1 MKKYLFFL
9 IFFFLSN
16 NSYSSSNIVY
26 INMDFL
32 LNNSEVGKSIN
43 QQIKILNDDNNE
55 FFKATEKK
63 LREEEEK
70 IIKQKNILNQG
81 DFEKKINEL
90 KKKIN
95 LYNNKKNIKMN
106 EINKIKVE
114 NTKKIYNFIK
124 PLITEYS
131 QKNNILMII
140 EKKNIV
146 IGKKSL
152 DITNDIIQLLNA
164 KVKTLN
170 INQ

>member
-1 MKKYLFFL
+1 
-9 IFFFLSN
+9 
-16 NSYSSSNIVY
+16 
-26 INMDFL
+26 MDFL